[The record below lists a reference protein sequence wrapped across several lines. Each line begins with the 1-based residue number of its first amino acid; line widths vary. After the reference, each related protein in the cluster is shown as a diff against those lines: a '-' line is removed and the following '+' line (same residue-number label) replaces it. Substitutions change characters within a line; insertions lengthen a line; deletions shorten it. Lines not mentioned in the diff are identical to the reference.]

1 MTTACYWIVLLLAL
15 APLDISALK
24 QTPFAD
30 LNDVS
35 NAQAAIGTLLNWY
48 NEATGLWDTTNWWNS
63 ANALTVLADFAAL
76 DYSLDYRV
84 QHVYENT
91 FAKAQQTNVRAAT
104 FKVMTPY
111 TINSFVWPDD
121 HLGYSKPA
129 AVGSPGFLNDFYDD
143 EGWWALAWLKVYDLT
158 KETRYLQAAVEIFE
172 DMKTG
177 WGATC
182 GGMWWNKQ
190 HTYTGAIE
198 NELFLTVAAQLANRA
213 VNKKDYLQW
222 ALKEWEWFQGTGM
235 INADYNINNGV
246 DFDTCENDGGTIW
259 TYNQGV
265 ILGGL
270 VELYKAAPDDS
281 YLMMAERIAI
291 AAIENLSDSN
301 GILHEPCEPDCGAD
315 GPQFKGIFMRNLQI
329 LQQAVPN
336 DRLAMFINDNA
347 DSIWLNDR
355 GDGNQLGL
363 IWSGPFV
370 SADAS
375 TQGSACDALVAALAF
390 HLGSRRRPENEQ
402 TELCIN
408 E

>member
-1 MTTACYWIVLLLAL
+1 MLVFYSLAL
-15 APLDISALK
+15 SFALVPTSINAAR
-24 QTPFAD
+24 QLSIAD
-30 LNDVS
+30 TDNVS
-35 NAQAAIGTLLNWY
+35 HAQAGIVALQKWY
-48 NEATGLWDTTNWWNS
+48 NDATGLWDTTNWWNS
-63 ANALTVLADFAAL
+63 GNALTVLADFATL
-76 DYSLDYRV
+76 DHSLDQVV
-84 QHVYENT
+84 QHVFENT
-91 FAKAQQTNVRAAT
+91 FVKAQESSLRNAT
-104 FKVMTPY
+104 LRIMTLT
-111 TINSFVWPDD
+111 TIESYVWPSYT
-121 HLGYSKPA
+121 LGNPAPA

-143 EGWWALAWLKVYDLT
+143 EGWWALAWLKVYDT
-158 KETRYLQAAVEIFE
+158 NKDTRYLQAAIAIFE

-213 VNKKDYLQW
+213 VNKQDYLHW

-235 INADYNINNGV
+235 INAEYNINNGV
-246 DFDTCENDGGTIW
+246 DFDTCENDGGTVW

-270 VELYKAAPDDS
+270 VELYKAAPDES
-281 YLMMAERIAI
+281 YLVMAEKIAI

-336 DRLAMFINDNA
+336 DRFESYINDNA

-355 GDGNQLGL
+355 GNGDQLGL

-370 SADAS
+370 KADAS
-375 TQGSACDALVAALAF
+375 TQSSACDALVAALA
-390 HLGSRRRPENEQ
+390 SK
-402 TELCIN
+402 
-408 E
+408 

>member
-1 MTTACYWIVLLLAL
+1 MPHRGPSSVSTYQKFAMLVFHSLAL
-15 APLDISALK
+15 FFALV
-24 QTPFAD
+24 P
-30 LNDVS
+30 VS
-35 NAQAAIGTLLNWY
+35 IIAERQLSIPITDKVSQAQAGILRLQKWY
-48 NEATGLWDTTNWWNS
+48 NEATGLWDSTNWWNS
-63 ANALTVLADFAAL
+63 GNALTVLADFAAL
-76 DYSLDYRV
+76 DHSLDQVV
-84 QHVYENT
+84 QHVFENT
-91 FAKAQQTNVRAAT
+91 FVKAQESSLRNAT
-104 FKVMTPY
+104 LRIMTPT
-111 TINSFVWPDD
+111 TIESYVWPSYPLDN
-121 HLGYSKPA
+121 SAPA

-143 EGWWALAWLKVYDLT
+143 EGWWALAWLKVYDIT
-158 KETRYLQAAVEIFE
+158 KNSRYLQAAVAIFE

-213 VNKKDYLQW
+213 VNKQDYLQW

-235 INADYNINNGV
+235 INAEYNINNGV
-246 DFDTCENDGGTIW
+246 DFDTCENDGGTVW

-270 VELYKAAPDDS
+270 VELYKAAPDGS
-281 YLMMAERIAI
+281 YLAMAEKIAI

-301 GILHEPCEPDCGAD
+301 GVLHEPCEPDCGAD

-336 DRLAMFINDNA
+336 HRFESFIDDNA

-355 GDGNQLGL
+355 GDGDQLGL

-370 SADAS
+370 TADAS
-375 TQGSACDALVAALAF
+375 TQSSACDALVAALA
-390 HLGSRRRPENEQ
+390 
-402 TELCIN
+402 
-408 E
+408 